1 MLKARATDTN
11 KVVQALALDIIARIA
26 TGMGK
31 PFEKHTRFYT
41 LPVATV
47 LADQKAPIR
56 SSALQTLSAI
66 ASACEGV
73 ESMVPGLTTALETTN
88 PTQRTNLL
96 QWIQQWFQEH
106 EPPASLDLSGWA
118 GPVVLCLDDR
128 NSDVRKAAQGILP
141 IIITCAGFDYVMQQT
156 SSLKPASRASA
167 TPLIQA
173 ARSITEV
180 NAPSKG
186 VTPPP
191 SKPNAKPIK
200 AASSR
205 APPESPQ
212 PQSPTIPTPK
222 SPKSVV
228 PSKLTGVR
236 RKLPQGTQSRP
247 ESRAEDPPAFR
258 LTSKSGIA
266 GINRSATTSSSTK
279 TAQSPTASNLPFSGV
294 NGDAKKGRLSKD
306 ASKWINEGGPTR
318 KDLAE
323 ALQHQMEPCATKDLI
338 AQLFSHD
345 HNAVN
350 DHVSGLGTMADFYS
364 SCQVEDEKFGVPLD
378 DMKAVALANY
388 DFPLKYVSIKAHEPQ
403 SNLISKCLDVVD
415 AVLGFLRSVNCQ
427 LSDAEALCFIPT
439 MVFKVRHRFLTH

>member
-11 KVVQALALDIIARIA
+11 KVVQTLALDIIARIA

-31 PFEKHTRFYT
+31 PFEKHTRFFA

-96 QWIQQWFQEH
+96 QWVQQWFQEH

-128 NSDVRKAAQGILP
+128 NSDVRKAAQSVLP

-156 SSLKPASRASA
+156 NSLKPASRTSA
-167 TPLIQA
+167 TAFIQA
-173 ARSITEV
+173 ARSIAEA
-180 NAPSKG
+180 NAPPKEF
-186 VTPPP
+186 TPP
-191 SKPNAKPIK
+191 SKPGAKPVK
-200 AASSR
+200 AAT
-205 APPESPQ
+205 PLPLPESPQ
-212 PQSPTIPTPK
+212 PR

-228 PSKLTGVR
+228 PSKLTGIR

-247 ESRAEDPPAFR
+247 ESQVEDAPASR
-258 LTSKSGIA
+258 LNTKSGFG
-266 GINRSATTSSSTK
+266 GIDRSATASSDTK
-279 TAQSPTASNLPFSGV
+279 TAQSPTASNLPFSGA

-306 ASKWINEGGPTR
+306 ASKWINEGGSTR

-323 ALQHQMEPCATKDLI
+323 ALQHQMEPYATKDLI
-338 AQLFSHD
+338 THLFSHD

-350 DHVSGLGTMADFYS
+350 DHILGLGTMADFYS
-364 SCQVEDEKFGVPLD
+364 SCQAEDEKFGVPLG

-403 SNLISKCLDVVD
+403 SNLISKCLDVMD

-427 LSDAEALCFIPT
+427 LGDAEALCFIPT
-439 MVFKVRHRFLTH
+439 MVFKVRHRLSHTLVCPTSPL